1 MSGMKAA
8 VLFLVALLVSS
19 PAGAGQDRD
28 AQRSVNEG
36 QQPYLGKRLGVGAL
50 AHAFLL
56 QYPGRTEWQV
66 SPSRYTVD
74 FKSANFK
81 FRNRDAHRV
90 PDEMRG
96 KWMQVVFRVVTVAET
111 AVESPPGS
119 NNWTWVLTYECD
131 IEILEAATR

>member
-1 MSGMKAA
+1 MTGMMAP
-8 VLFLVALLVSS
+8 VLLIALLAGS
-19 PAGAGQDRD
+19 PAGASKDPD
-28 AQRSVNEG
+28 AKRSVAEG
-36 QQPYLGKRLGVGAL
+36 QQAYLGKRLAVGAL
-50 AHAFLL
+50 GHAFLL